1 MKCPTRH
8 HPVVNEIRSFSDK
21 YHRNRFV
28 VLSHGGPKLCLRG
41 FTDVEIAPFTPAQI
55 TTFAQKWFTALGK
68 AGTLSGPAKAAQFM
82 RKLDLPENWQF
93 RQLVV
98 TPLFLH
104 LACWMFQGDEKFP
117 SKRTTFY
124 KQGLDLLLGK
134 WDETKGVE
142 RDTVYREFL
151 LPQKMRLLSQLA
163 ADTFEQGQYFFEQRT
178 IEQYI
183 EDYLQELSTASP

>member
-1 MKCPTRH
+1 METIER
-8 HPVVNEIRSFSDK
+8 
-21 YHRNRFV
+21 
-28 VLSHGGPKLCLRG
+28 
-41 FTDVEIAPFTPAQI
+41 
-55 TTFAQKWFTALGK
+55 
-68 AGTLSGPAKAAQFM
+68 
-82 RKLDLPENWQF
+82 PENWQF

-104 LACWMFQGDEKFP
+104 LAYWVFQGKGTLP
-117 SKRTTFY
+117 NKRATFY

-142 RDTVYREFL
+142 WDNAYRGLL

-163 ADTFEQGQYFFEQRT
+163 AVTFEHGQYFFEQRI

-183 EDYLQELSTASP
+183 ED